1 MIKVWGNKIKIKN
14 NVERTI
20 LKKKR
25 ILIHVNFLNRDV
37 NYQRKKQNITEIKI
51 RIKSET
57 SKY

>member
-1 MIKVWGNKIKIKN
+1 MRKQNKNKKQC
-14 NVERTI
+14 RTDNI
-20 LKKKR
+20 KKKK